1 MKNIATL
8 ALSVSALLM
17 GSAHAEN
24 APASAA
30 SKAWA
35 ATASQPGSKLP
46 RADVSFLKD
55 AAQAGH
61 AEVEGSKLALKKS
74 SNDKVKA
81 FAQQMVDDH
90 TKVGDEL
97 TALAKSK
104 GLDVPTEPSLTQKA
118 KLKILSA
125 RDGSGFDKHYADA
138 IGVDAHQDTI
148 KLFQKASKEVSDPE
162 VKAFITKTLPGLEH
176 HLQMAIDLKAVTTA
190 HDKK

>member
-1 MKNIATL
+1 MKNIVTL
-8 ALSVSALLM
+8 ALSVSVLLM
-17 GSAHAEN
+17 GTAHAEN
-24 APASAA
+24 TPASAA

-35 ATASQPGSKLP
+35 ATASQAASKLP

-81 FAQQMVDDH
+81 FAQQMVDEH

-97 TALAKSK
+97 AALAKSK
-104 GLDVPTEPSLTQKA
+104 GINVPTDPSLGQKA

-125 RDGSGFDKHYADA
+125 RDGTGFDKHYAES

-148 KLFQKASKEVSDPE
+148 KLFQKASKEVTDPE
-162 VKAFITKTLPGLEH
+162 VKAFVTKTLPSLEH
-176 HLQMAIDLKAVTTA
+176 HLQMAIDLKAVTSA
-190 HDKK
+190 AKK